1 MKDAKNQI
9 PKECVMERSLT
20 ADRDYL
26 DGIGR
31 LLVLGMGVDVVIHA
45 EEDRDE
51 VDAWIE
57 AVGAVYE
64 VEAARAELV
73 RFGRELNLELFPV
86 AIRSG
91 GASPGPDVAG
101 DVTCSAD
108 HGSIAA
114 AVVNEP
120 VTLDGGRV
128 TVGAPTPVPAREE
141 GHLTVTL
148 KVPRDFSITVR
159 LKGGDITTHG
169 VPRSN
174 AQLHTDAGTVARH
187 QA

>member
-1 MKDAKNQI
+1 
-9 PKECVMERSLT
+9 MERSLT